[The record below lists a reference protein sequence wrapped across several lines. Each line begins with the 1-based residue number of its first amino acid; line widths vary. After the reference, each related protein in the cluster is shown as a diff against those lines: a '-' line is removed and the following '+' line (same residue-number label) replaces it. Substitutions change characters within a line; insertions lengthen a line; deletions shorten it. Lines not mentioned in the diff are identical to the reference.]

1 MNNKPRNIFLIVV
14 FYIGFLVITLPAKQ
28 AYSLVKSFADEE
40 GAVSSL
46 IMEGLSGSV
55 WSGKASAAFISGQK
69 INSFSWQF
77 HPWSVLLGRL
87 QLGVD
92 FRDGDSFVR
101 GIVARGFGG
110 QIYLS
115 NLQAY
120 VALENIA
127 VLTKLPLDL
136 EGYVG
141 LDLKALSIDNQKIVD
156 VQGTIAWQSAA
167 VNFPAKMTFGDLKAT
182 LSTQNDVINADLTDG
197 GGPLQAEGILTI
209 DADNKYKFTGT
220 FSSRDPKQTTLV
232 QNLRLLGPAGSD
244 GKIKVN
250 TSGSANDFAKL
261 F

>member
-1 MNNKPRNIFLIVV
+1 MNNKARNIFLIVI
-14 FYIGFLVITLPAKQ
+14 FYIGFLIFTLPAKQ
-28 AYSLVKSFADEE
+28 AYSLVKSFANKEDV
-40 GAVSSL
+40 ASSI
-46 IMEGLSGSV
+46 IMKGLSGSV

-69 INSFSWQF
+69 INSLSWQF
-77 HPWSVLLGRL
+77 HPWSLILGRL

-92 FRDGDSFVR
+92 FRDGDSFAR

-115 NLQAY
+115 NVQAHM
-120 VALENIA
+120 ALENIA
-127 VLTKLPLDL
+127 VLAKLPLDL
-136 EGYVG
+136 EGYLA
-141 LDLKALSIDNQKIVD
+141 LDLKEVSIDNQKIMD
-156 VQGTIAWQSAA
+156 AQGTIAWQSAA
-167 VNFPAKMTFGDLKAT
+167 VNFPAKMTFGDLKVM
-182 LSTQNDVINADLTDG
+182 LSTQNDVINADLVDG

-232 QNLRLLGPAGSD
+232 QNLQLLGRAGSD

-250 TSGSANDFAKL
+250 KSGSVNDYAML